1 MDRRQFLEQFAALA
15 GAIPGLT
22 LLPGIEARAHE
33 MHARARAAPAVRSLD
48 VTQDFIVTRIAD
60 ILLPQTDTIGASA
73 VGVNRFIDLLLSES
87 MLDTQ
92 RQRFGAGLA
101 AIDARCRERYGA
113 AFAASSAA
121 QQEAL
126 VRELD
131 QHLPA
136 PSTSAAEVAARE
148 RAPMTAETGYAQ
160 LKALA
165 VLGYFTSEP
174 VTRLMNAPIIPGRFD
189 GCVHS

>member
-1 MDRRQFLEQFAALA
+1 MDRRQFIEQLAGLA
-15 GAIPGLT
+15 GAMPGLA
-22 LLPGIEARAHE
+22 LLPGLEALAHE
-33 MHARARAAPAVRSLD
+33 AHARARTTTGLRSLD
-48 VTQDFIVTRIAD
+48 VDQDAIVTRIAD

-73 VGVNRFIDLLLSES
+73 VGVNRFVDLLLSES

-92 RQRFGAGLA
+92 RQRFLAGLA
-101 AIDARCRERYGA
+101 AIDARCRERHGA

-121 QQEAL
+121 LQEAL

-136 PSTSAAEVAARE
+136 PSTNPAELAARE

-160 LKALA
+160 LKALT
-165 VLGYFTSEP
+165 VLGYFTSAA
-174 VTRLMNAPIIPGRFD
+174 VTRLMNVPVIPGRFD
-189 GCVHS
+189 GCVHL